1 MSGNRDVQEGW
12 PDKSRIKGLA
22 SKYVPYQSELNLV
35 DNLLLMGTR
44 IVIPSSLRPE
54 MLNIIHE
61 GHQGVTKCRDLA
73 RESIWWPGLSS
84 DILELVKACQQC
96 SKRSAMVKEPLIP
109 SHFPDRAWEKVATD
123 LFQIG
128 KVHYLILVDFYS
140 RYPEIAKLENEKSAT
155 VINHMKSIFARHG
168 IPKIVCS
175 DNGPQYS
182 SVEFQEFARNYQFFH
197 VTSSPGHASG
207 NGEAERAVRT
217 VKGLVNQKDSYIA
230 LLNYRN
236 SPLQNGYSPAQL
248 LMGRRLNTKIPI
260 VPSLLNPKPPNPN
273 EVQKSEENYKNQMKK
288 NFDRR
293 HRTHDLSKLNSDDLV
308 WITDKEQSG
317 IVSQQANHDRSYIV
331 ETESGSQLRR
341 NRVQLKE
348 LKQSDKNESEH
359 GEPAKKGEIRKSLTP
374 EIISDIPRNN
384 ISDNTITTRS
394 GRSVKQ
400 PKKYSD
406 FVCSK

>member
-1 MSGNRDVQEGW
+1 
-12 PDKSRIKGLA
+12 
-22 SKYVPYQSELNLV
+22 
-35 DNLLLMGTR
+35 
-44 IVIPSSLRPE
+44 
-54 MLNIIHE
+54 
-61 GHQGVTKCRDLA
+61 
-73 RESIWWPGLSS
+73 
-84 DILELVKACQQC
+84 
-96 SKRSAMVKEPLIP
+96 
-109 SHFPDRAWEKVATD
+109 
-123 LFQIG
+123 
-128 KVHYLILVDFYS
+128 
-140 RYPEIAKLENEKSAT
+140 
-155 VINHMKSIFARHG
+155 
-168 IPKIVCS
+168 
-175 DNGPQYS
+175 
-182 SVEFQEFARNYQFFH
+182 
-197 VTSSPGHASG
+197 
-207 NGEAERAVRT
+207 
-217 VKGLVNQKDSYIA
+217 
-230 LLNYRN
+230 
-236 SPLQNGYSPAQL
+236 
-248 LMGRRLNTKIPI
+248 
-260 VPSLLNPKPPNPN
+260 
-273 EVQKSEENYKNQMKK
+273 MKK

-359 GEPAKKGEIRKSLTP
+359 GELAKKGEIRKSLAP